1 MTEEEY
7 KQKIIMMLNDIHSIE
22 KIEEIYTVVMWYFI
36 NQSKR
41 DRNSWVILRIF
52 DIIILFV
59 GIDRNQTL
67 IGGDFYLSFTF
78 LENIIIWIHPTK
90 QKEENWRTTREY
102 VALRFPKLF

>member
-41 DRNSWVILRIF
+41 DRNS
-52 DIIILFV
+52 
-59 GIDRNQTL
+59 
-67 IGGDFYLSFTF
+67 
-78 LENIIIWIHPTK
+78 
-90 QKEENWRTTREY
+90 
-102 VALRFPKLF
+102 